1 LTDYDR
7 GARAPLV
14 ISEGLRRGL
23 GALVTAAGAACVA
36 AGVAIVGC
44 LAWLVYLLVEEPG
57 RVPFASRLIELG
69 SGGKWAA
76 RGTLEGSA
84 FELELGAPLY
94 WLVVAFITVLLF
106 AVAAGVAK
114 GLISAG
120 VSLLGRM
127 R

>member
-36 AGVAIVGC
+36 AGVA
-44 LAWLVYLLVEEPG
+44 
-57 RVPFASRLIELG
+57 
-69 SGGKWAA
+69 
-76 RGTLEGSA
+76 
-84 FELELGAPLY
+84 
-94 WLVVAFITVLLF
+94 
-106 AVAAGVAK
+106 K